1 MSYGTSGEGRLSK
14 NERREAA
21 REKAK
26 VLREEQK
33 KKDRRTKYLLQG
45 GIILASLAIITAV
58 TLVIVN
64 GIRPEGPGPLNML
77 SDGIKIG
84 QGFEATK
91 TPALKPGREPLANE
105 RDDASEVLDI
115 QIYVDYMCP
124 ICGAFEAENG
134 EQIATLVESGAATVE
149 YHPIA
154 ILDNLSVGTK
164 YSTRAANA
172 AACVANYDP
181 NTFFEYNTALFTDQP
196 AERTAGL
203 TNAELFERATAVGV
217 AKANDIE
224 KCIEDAKFATWVGD
238 ATDRALNG
246 PIPNSD
252 VEAVQGTPTV
262 IVNGQKFNYSTP
274 FTSDEFAAFLIQAAG
289 TTFSDNATP
298 SPEPTPTPTP

>member
-1 MSYGTSGEGRLSK
+1 MSLGTSGEGKLSK

-26 VLREEQK
+26 SLREEQK
-33 KKDRRTKYLLQG
+33 KKDRLTKFYLQG

-84 QGFEATK
+84 QGLEATK
-91 TPALKPGREPLANE
+91 TPALQPGREPLANE
-105 RDDASEVLDI
+105 RDDASEVIDI
-115 QIYVDYMCP
+115 QLYVDYMCP
-124 ICGAFEAENG
+124 ICGQFEAENG
-134 EQIATLVESGAATVE
+134 EQIQTLVESGAATVE
-149 YHPIA
+149 YHPIS
-154 ILDNLSVGTK
+154 ILDNLSVGEK

-181 NTFFEYNTALFTDQP
+181 NKFFEFNAALFSVQP
-196 AERTAGL
+196 EERTPGL
-203 TNAELFERATAVGV
+203 TNEELFAQATGVGV
-217 AKANDIE
+217 AKASSIE
-224 KCIEDAKFATWVGD
+224 DCIEEERFEGWVGD

-252 VEAVQGTPTV
+252 VEAVEGTPTV
-262 IVNGQKFNYSTP
+262 IVNGQRFNYTLP
-274 FTSDEFAAFLIQAAG
+274 FSAAEFADFLIQAAG
-289 TTFSDNATP
+289 STFNDNSTP
-298 SPEPTPTPTP
+298 SPEPTPVATP

>member
-1 MSYGTSGEGRLSK
+1 MSLGTSGEGKLSK

-26 VLREEQK
+26 SLREEQK
-33 KKDRRTKYLLQG
+33 KKDRLTKFYLQG

-84 QGFEATK
+84 QGLEATK
-91 TPALKPGREPLANE
+91 TPALQPGREPLANE

-115 QIYVDYMCP
+115 QLYIDYMCP
-124 ICGAFEAENG
+124 ICGQFEAENG
-134 EQIATLVESGAATVE
+134 EQIQTLVESGAATVE
-149 YHPIA
+149 YHPIS
-154 ILDNLSVGTK
+154 ILDNLSVGEK

-181 NTFFEYNTALFTDQP
+181 NKFFEFNAALFSVQP
-196 AERTAGL
+196 EERTPGL
-203 TNAELFERATAVGV
+203 TNEELFAQATGVGV
-217 AKANDIE
+217 VKASSIE
-224 KCIEDAKFATWVGD
+224 KCIEEERFEGWVGD

-252 VEAVQGTPTV
+252 VEAVEGTPTV
-262 IVNGQKFNYSTP
+262 IVNGQRFNYTLP
-274 FTSDEFAAFLIQAAG
+274 FSSAEFADFLIQAAG
-289 TTFSDNATP
+289 STFNDNSTP
-298 SPEPTPTPTP
+298 SPEPTPVATP